1 MPATH
6 AIVAAHSP
14 PRNEE
19 GAASTA
25 PSVNQEQNEHAQ
37 YAGPGAARKAWLGL
51 QAQALL
57 AGFVATLTEDDA
69 GRTMLVVSRWALCRY
84 FTDVTQASV
93 WLARV
98 GGAGARAGR

>member
-1 MPATH
+1 MAATH

-57 AGFVATLTEDDA
+57 AGYAATLTEDDA
-69 GRTMLVVSRWALCRY
+69 GRTMLVVSRWALTKS
-84 FTDVTQASV
+84 FSS
-93 WLARV
+93 LAAADDWIRRV
-98 GGAGARAGR
+98 GGKQ

>member
-1 MPATH
+1 MAATH
-6 AIVAAHSP
+6 AIMAAHSP

-37 YAGPGAARKAWLGL
+37 YAGPSASSKAWLG
-51 QAQALL
+51 LL

-69 GRTMLVVSRWALCRY
+69 GSMMLVVSRWALTKS
-84 FTDVTQASV
+84 FSS
-93 WLARV
+93 LAAADDWIRRV
-98 GGAGARAGR
+98 GSKQ